1 MKPEAGRHPS
11 NPVVER
17 SWDAVFILL
26 VKIVGANFEFFG
38 ECVYIMSIEHFKFKR
53 YGNNN

>member
-17 SWDAVFILL
+17 SWDAVLYKQPAEL
-26 VKIVGANFEFFG
+26 VKVQRAAIFK
-38 ECVYIMSIEHFKFKR
+38 HF
-53 YGNNN
+53 YPEMLIIP

>member
-17 SWDAVFILL
+17 SWDA
-26 VKIVGANFEFFG
+26 FFG
-38 ECVYIMSIEHFKFKR
+38 ECVYIMHIEHLKFKR
-53 YGNNN
+53 SGNNN

>member
-17 SWDAVFILL
+17 SWDAVLYKQPAEQL
-26 VKIVGANFEFFG
+26 IVRRAI
-38 ECVYIMSIEHFKFKR
+38 YIFSKMLISSFLQAAPR
-53 YGNNN
+53 